1 MSKSGRSDVFAAGK
15 KLRKTDRAH
24 GGRFC
29 PKTGKLTPAHFSTG
43 SAVMKIKYFT
53 DTDTA
58 LLEFASKPVAE
69 TREISE
75 DISIDLDAEGRLV
88 SMTIEHAKTSAS
100 IKDFGFH
107 ELAAS

>member
-1 MSKSGRSDVFAAGK
+1 
-15 KLRKTDRAH
+15 
-24 GGRFC
+24 
-29 PKTGKLTPAHFSTG
+29 
-43 SAVMKIKYFT
+43 MKIKYFT

-58 LLEFASKPVAE
+58 LLEFTSKPVAE

-75 DISIDLDAEGRLV
+75 DIYIDLDADGRLV

-100 IKDFGFH
+100 IKDFSYQ

>member
-1 MSKSGRSDVFAAGK
+1 
-15 KLRKTDRAH
+15 
-24 GGRFC
+24 
-29 PKTGKLTPAHFSTG
+29 
-43 SAVMKIKYFT
+43 MKIKYFT

-58 LLEFASKPVAE
+58 LLEFTSSPVAE

-75 DISIDLDAEGRLV
+75 DIYIDIDANGRLV

-100 IKDFGFH
+100 IKDFSYQ

>member
-1 MSKSGRSDVFAAGK
+1 
-15 KLRKTDRAH
+15 
-24 GGRFC
+24 
-29 PKTGKLTPAHFSTG
+29 
-43 SAVMKIKYFT
+43 MKIKYFT

-58 LLEFASKPVAE
+58 LLEFTSSPVAE

-75 DISIDLDAEGRLV
+75 DIYIDLDANGRLV

-100 IKDFGFH
+100 IKDFSYQ

>member
-1 MSKSGRSDVFAAGK
+1 
-15 KLRKTDRAH
+15 
-24 GGRFC
+24 
-29 PKTGKLTPAHFSTG
+29 
-43 SAVMKIKYFT
+43 MKIKYFT
-53 DTDTA
+53 ETDTA

-75 DISIDLDAEGRLV
+75 DIYVDLDAEGRLV

-100 IKDFGFH
+100 IRDFSFQ

>member
-1 MSKSGRSDVFAAGK
+1 
-15 KLRKTDRAH
+15 
-24 GGRFC
+24 
-29 PKTGKLTPAHFSTG
+29 
-43 SAVMKIKYFT
+43 MKIKYFT

-88 SMTIEHAKTSAS
+88 SMTIEHGKTSAS
-100 IKDFGFH
+100 IKDFSFH